1 MRIIIYFFF
10 YDVYIFDPLDSSCNF
25 TSPCTLILFLF
36 ASRFHPI
43 RDYTRAPKKKK
54 EEKKTEKK
62 NRDSFVRY
70 EKKNKWKNSKLK
82 KAGPF
87 FLFFS
92 LLFLEILAKRRK
104 LVIDTQIEPGNDPSN
119 VHSFPLPPLSA
130 MDAVPTTTKTLKESG
145 ILVGT
150 SMIIGVSLCV
160 LPSRCN
166 VERIAPALNGNAT

>member
-1 MRIIIYFFF
+1 MKKFK
-10 YDVYIFDPLDSSCNF
+10 VKE
-25 TSPCTLILFLF
+25 
-36 ASRFHPI
+36 SR
-43 RDYTRAPKKKK
+43 
-54 EEKKTEKK
+54 
-62 NRDSFVRY
+62 S
-70 EKKNKWKNSKLK
+70 
-82 KAGPF
+82 F

-119 VHSFPLPPLSA
+119 VHSFLLPPLSA
-130 MDAVPTTTKTLKESG
+130 MDVVPTTTKTLKESG

>member
-25 TSPCTLILFLF
+25 TLPCTLILFLF

-87 FLFFS
+87 FFSFLFF
-92 LLFLEILAKRRK
+92 F
-104 LVIDTQIEPGNDPSN
+104 
-119 VHSFPLPPLSA
+119 
-130 MDAVPTTTKTLKESG
+130 
-145 ILVGT
+145 
-150 SMIIGVSLCV
+150 
-160 LPSRCN
+160 
-166 VERIAPALNGNAT
+166 